1 MEDFLQKEEY
11 EELNAKRIGL
21 EAKIKLRIDL
31 EKAYEKHKIQ

>member
-11 EELNAKRIGL
+11 EELKSKRIGL
-21 EAKIKLRIDL
+21 EAKIRLRNDL